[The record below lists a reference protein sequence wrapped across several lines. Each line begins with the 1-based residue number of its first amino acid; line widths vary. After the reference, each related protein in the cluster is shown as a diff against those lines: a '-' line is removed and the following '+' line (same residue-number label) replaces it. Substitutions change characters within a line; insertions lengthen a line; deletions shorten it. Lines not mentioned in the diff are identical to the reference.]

1 MTTRPVARRYD
12 PSPDRAR
19 AIREARDWAWM
30 SQYDLAR
37 VLGVSQ
43 RTVCA
48 WEQAVRDPGPDMT
61 ARIAV
66 ATRTPVSSL
75 LVPSRQWDAAA
86 SSRWPVSRSEAAA

>member
-1 MTTRPVARRYD
+1 MTARLPRRYD
-12 PSPDRAR
+12 PSPAR
-19 AIREARDWAWM
+19 AAAIRQARDWAHM

-37 VLGVSQ
+37 ALGVSQ

-48 WEQAVRDPGPDMT
+48 WEQAVRDPGPDMA

-75 LVPSRQWDAAA
+75 LAPARHEPGAAVL
-86 SSRWPVSRSEAAA
+86 RRAA